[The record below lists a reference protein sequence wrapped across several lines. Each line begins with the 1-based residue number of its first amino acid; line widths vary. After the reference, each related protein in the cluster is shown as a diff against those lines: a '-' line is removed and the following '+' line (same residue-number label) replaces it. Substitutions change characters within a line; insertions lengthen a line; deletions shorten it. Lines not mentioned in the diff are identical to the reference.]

1 MWVERGVLSDFDKPA
16 LVDAGPVARPTVGD
30 ALVAAEGV
38 AVVVDVIA
46 VTLVVVVVGVAA
58 AAAAAVAFAVSTLEE
73 AELDTSEGNLQLL
86 GSAGFPTGWWG
97 CWCGWGTLPVGVMA
111 VGIGRG
117 TALDELGGAPAPGE
131 EEELSP
137 CWE

>member
-1 MWVERGVLSDFDKPA
+1 MWVERGVLSDWDKPA

-30 ALVAAEGV
+30 ALAAAEGV
-38 AVVVDVIA
+38 AVVAVDVIA

-58 AAAAAVAFAVSTLEE
+58 TAVAVAVSTLEE

-111 VGIGRG
+111 VGICRG